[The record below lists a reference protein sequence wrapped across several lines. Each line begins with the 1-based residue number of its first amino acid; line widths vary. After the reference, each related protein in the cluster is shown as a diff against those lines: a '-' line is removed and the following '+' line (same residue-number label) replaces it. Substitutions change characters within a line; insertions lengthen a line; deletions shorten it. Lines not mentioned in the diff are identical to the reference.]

1 MQVLY
6 RKPLYI
12 WHNDD
17 FLVDGGV
24 MASKTKTKKAKK
36 FIDSDSV
43 EVVGYGPEDVE
54 TAEVD
59 YEPTEFETTDF
70 GE

>member
-1 MQVLY
+1 
-6 RKPLYI
+6 
-12 WHNDD
+12 
-17 FLVDGGV
+17 